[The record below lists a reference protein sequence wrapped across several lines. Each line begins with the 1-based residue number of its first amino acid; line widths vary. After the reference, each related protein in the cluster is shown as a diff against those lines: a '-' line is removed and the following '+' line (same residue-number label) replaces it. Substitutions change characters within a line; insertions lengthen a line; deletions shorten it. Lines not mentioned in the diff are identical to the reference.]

1 MAVLRYSEAIMA
13 VSDTPILISDFDG
26 TIARRDFYDMVRQE
40 LMPPGTPDFWGMFLD
55 GKLTHFQ
62 ALYEIFIRIR
72 QTESELMEL
81 VERMDVDPGFGPAVR
96 RLQAAGWQVVV
107 ASAGCTWY
115 IERLLAEAGVSVT
128 LYANPGEFI
137 EGQGL
142 IMRLPEDSPYLKPS
156 TGINK
161 AALMADMLAQ
171 HSVVAFAGDG
181 QPDLPPA
188 LMVPLSRRFARAWLA
203 DELTAR
209 GEGFRSFDQWSEI
222 ADLLLGH

>member
-1 MAVLRYSEAIMA
+1 MTS
-13 VSDTPILISDFDG
+13 VSDTPVLISDFDG
-26 TIARRDFYDMVRQE
+26 TIARRDFYDMVRME

-72 QTESELMEL
+72 QSEAAVLQLVARME
-81 VERMDVDPGFGPAVR
+81 VDPGFGPAVR

-107 ASAGCTWY
+107 ASAGCAWY
-115 IERLLAEAGVSVT
+115 IERLLAQAGVSVM
-128 LYANPGEFI
+128 LHANPGEFI

-142 IMRLPEDSPYLKPS
+142 RMRLPEDSPYCKPS

-161 AALMADMLAQ
+161 AALMADTLAR
-171 HSVVAFAGDG
+171 HRVVAFAGDG

-188 LMVPLSRRFARAWLA
+188 LLVPPERRFARAWLA
-203 DELTAR
+203 DELTVR
-209 GEGFRSFDQWSEI
+209 GEAFHPLDHWSHI
-222 ADLLLGH
+222 ADTLLGE